1 MNPYIALQSILG
13 LIALWF
19 FIVYGWRNLR
29 LDSFRNDVF
38 EIRDEMFLYAAQGN
52 VRFDHPAYTMLRSR
66 MNVVLRYAHEFTLTK
81 VCVVLLTQDLTNK
94 PFAGW
99 QSEVD
104 TLAPEIQEKMREF
117 NRRVAE
123 AMLCHMIY
131 SPFLLY
137 LLVRPFRTL
146 FKSLVVQEAA
156 GERSN
161 VVLTVER
168 LEADAM
174 GKDARYWQQ
183 ATAAA

>member
-1 MNPYIALQSILG
+1 MNPYTALQSALG
-13 LIALWF
+13 LIALWI
-19 FIVYGWRNLR
+19 FIAYAWRNLR

-38 EIRDEMFLYAAQGN
+38 EIRDEMFLYASKDN
-52 VRFDHPAYTMLRSR
+52 VRFDNPAYMMLRSR

-81 VCVVLLTQDLTNK
+81 VFVVLLTQDLTDE
-94 PFAGW
+94 PFAKW
-99 QSEVD
+99 QADVD
-104 TLAPEIQEKMREF
+104 TLAPQVQEKMREF

-123 AMLCHMIY
+123 ATLCHMIY
-131 SPFLLY
+131 SSFFLY

-146 FKSLVVQEAA
+146 FKSLVIREAA

-183 ATAAA
+183 AAAA